1 MLESVEPMQAEIEG
15 RLSEPTAVI
24 AIDTAEFNL
33 SPYIKE
39 IIVSPNGAIAV
50 QGGKSGQM
58 FMLIPTKVDGTLSWR
73 CIGGTYDTMPPTCRT
88 ASHFTPLSSHC
99 RSSGDPIPRRF
110 HGVAATSGSSTF
122 FVLVNN
128 ASSPNQSIPHPNL
141 G

>member
-1 MLESVEPMQAEIEG
+1 VKKNAMKCFLKGAAGAAFILIAAVFATAMYCDYSDRVITTEMLESVEPMQAEIEA
-15 RLSEPTAVI
+15 RLSEPTAVV

-39 IIVSPNGAIAV
+39 IIVSPNGAIGV

-88 ASHFTPLSSHC
+88 TSHFT
-99 RSSGDPIPRRF
+99 
-110 HGVAATSGSSTF
+110 AAF
-122 FVLVNN
+122 
-128 ASSPNQSIPHPNL
+128 
-141 G
+141 